1 MIGPAEANAIVGS
14 PSSVAW
20 WLDGTRADGTHSG
33 YPWFILV
40 PEREDA
46 REIFELAE
54 ADRLALIEEIAMVTR
69 AVSQAFGPDKLNV
82 AALGNIVPQLHVH
95 VIARFRSDPA
105 WPAPVWGRTEAHPY
119 TEAAS
124 ADVRRR
130 IEKRLG
136 AALSPAG

>member
-1 MIGPAEANAIVGS
+1 MFALHPRLVADTVRLGRLRLSLLLLMNDAN
-14 PSSVAW
+14 
-20 WLDGTRADGTHSG
+20 

-40 PEREDA
+40 PEREDV

-54 ADRLALIEEIAMVTR
+54 ADRLALIEEIAMLTR
-69 AVSQAFGPDKLNV
+69 AVSQAFRADKLNI

-105 WPAPVWGRTEAHPY
+105 WPAPVWGRTEACPY

-124 ADVRRR
+124 ADVLRR
-130 IEKRLG
+130 IKKQLG
-136 AALSPAG
+136 ATLSPAG